1 VSFNA
6 YQSAT
11 AAVSVEWTTAMET
24 EIASMAIERA
34 EKTATGIGTFE
45 LVERTSP
52 RGTATNGADY
62 RVIDRDVVAGGEY
75 VYRLV
80 TTSLDGE
87 RIVERQQTVKLTSAT
102 TGGLRLSVAPN
113 PVRATATITLSG
125 VTASSTVELYDETG
139 RLVRSLGVVTTS
151 GTIALDA
158 SDLASGSYTVR
169 VRTAGTSSVV
179 ERITVTR

>member
-1 VSFNA
+1 MIVAVARTGFG
-6 YQSAT
+6 AT
-11 AAVSVEWTTAMET
+11 
-24 EIASMAIERA
+24 
-34 EKTATGIGTFE
+34 
-45 LVERTSP
+45 
-52 RGTATNGADY
+52 
-62 RVIDRDVVAGGEY
+62 DRRRPPVVAGGEY

-87 RIVERQQTVKLTSAT
+87 RVVERQQTVKLTSAT

-125 VTASSTVELYDETG
+125 VTASSTVELYDEAG
-139 RLVRSLGVVTTS
+139 RLVRDLGVVTTS

-169 VRTAGTSSVV
+169 VRAAGSSSVV
-179 ERITVTR
+179 ERITVAR

>member
-1 VSFNA
+1 
-6 YQSAT
+6 
-11 AAVSVEWTTAMET
+11 
-24 EIASMAIERA
+24 
-34 EKTATGIGTFE
+34 
-45 LVERTSP
+45 
-52 RGTATNGADY
+52 GADY

-87 RIVERQQTVKLTSAT
+87 RVVERQQTVKLTSAT

-125 VTASSTVELYDETG
+125 VTSSSTVDLFDDAG

-158 SDLASGSYTVR
+158 TDLASGSYTVR

-179 ERITVTR
+179 ERITVAR